1 MRNIHTI
8 ERPTLEILGVM
19 PYGKS
24 ETQYQIECFL
34 ASRNV
39 YITSNEI
46 PKKGD
51 YMLYGASSIVKCE
64 IDIDTTTEHFKMYG
78 MGAREKIIMTTDTKL
93 IKDGVQAI
101 PDEFLQWFV
110 KNPSCESVE
119 IKSNMCLVKRG
130 QCDCSYQNVDC
141 QCSGYKI
148 TIPKEETMFIN
159 DEDFERA
166 SLEDF
171 IEEPKRETL
180 EEDAENWLYDLEN
193 TNPLVLKKG
202 YPLVPMKFG
211 FIEGAKWQQERS
223 YSELFEWLASKDYLS
238 DKVETIQKE
247 FEDFKNK
254 NK

>member
-8 ERPTLEILGVM
+8 DRPTLEIFGVM

-78 MGAREKIIMTTDTKL
+78 MGAREKIIMTTDPKL
-93 IKDGVQAI
+93 IKDGIQAI
-101 PDEFLQWFV
+101 PNEFMEWLV
-110 KNPSCESVE
+110 KNPSCEEVE
-119 IKSNMCLVKRG
+119 TIYEPKNYLDTKQGWEYV
-130 QCDCSYQNVDC
+130 
-141 QCSGYKI
+141 I
-148 TIPKEETMFIN
+148 IIPKEESMFIN
-159 DEDFERA
+159 DEDLERA

-171 IEEPKRETL
+171 IDESKQERL
-180 EEDAENWLYDLEN
+180 EEIAKTKHRELSTAPIGIIPNFVDGFLEGFKEAEK
-193 TNPLVLKKG
+193 T
-202 YPLVPMKFG
+202 M
-211 FIEGAKWQQERS
+211 
-223 YSELFEWLASKDYLS
+223 YSE
-238 DKVETIQKE
+238 
-247 FEDFKNK
+247 EDFKLFARQYFREIKMDKSNLLWETLADKCLEQFK